1 MKKQSKRKFEVEDN
15 ETIDQCIERMQNEGY
30 APIRRIEEPVFH
42 EVERNGN
49 IDIEPCGRKIIFEG
63 VLQ

>member
-15 ETIDQCIERMQNEGY
+15 ETIDQCIERMRNEGY
-30 APIRRIEEPVFH
+30 QPVRRIEEPVFQ
-42 EVERNGN
+42 EVERNGT

>member
-1 MKKQSKRKFEVEDN
+1 MKKQAKRKFVVEDN
-15 ETIDQCIERMQNEGY
+15 ETIDQCIERMHNEGY
-30 APIRRIEEPVFH
+30 APVRRIEEPVFQ

-49 IDIEPCGRKIIFEG
+49 IDIEPCGRKIVFEG